1 MTRREPVQRR
11 SRERVEAILRAASE
25 LIARGGVESLTTRSL
40 AEHSGIPVATIYR
53 YFEDRDGII
62 AAYLDREL
70 EAIDAAVERA
80 MASLP
85 RVSFRAMTEAVAV
98 AHLRHHQAHPQGV
111 AIWFGSRLS
120 AAVSDR
126 VRELDRRMAATLHA
140 ATRGAGFMEEGPHF
154 GAGLIV
160 RLFDRTFEHI
170 FRIARPAAEQDAI
183 LLEVVDM
190 IATYMERY
198 ATPAGLEGVSAE
210 EFLVVLRR
218 SR

>member
-1 MTRREPVQRR
+1 MTRRRPVQRR
-11 SRERVEAILRAASE
+11 SRERVEAILAAASE
-25 LIARGGVESLTTRSL
+25 LIARSGVESLSTRSL
-40 AEHSGIPVATIYR
+40 SEHSGIPVATIYR
-53 YFEDRDGII
+53 YFEDRDAII

-70 EAIDAAVERA
+70 EAIDEAVEQAMAAVQT
-80 MASLP
+80 
-85 RVSFRAMTEAVAV
+85 VSFRTMTRAVAL

-111 AIWFGSRLS
+111 PIWFGSRLS

-126 VRELDRRMAATLHA
+126 VRELDRRMASRLHA

-170 FRIARPAAEQDAI
+170 FRIERPAAEQEAI
-183 LLEVVDM
+183 LLDVVEM
-190 IATYMERY
+190 ISGFMERW
-198 ATPAGLEGVSAE
+198 ATPAGLEGVSSE
-210 EFLVVLRR
+210 EFLEVLRR